1 MQGSPELIRRAFQ
14 KGTDMADTE
23 TANALPETIEEAKA
37 DAKGFLAQAQ
47 ETLGDAF
54 DATVNAVKEHPIAA
68 AGIAAG
74 VAAAVGG
81 AAYAATQLGGDKEPA
96 KPAPKAKK

>member
-1 MQGSPELIRRAFQ
+1 
-14 KGTDMADTE
+14 MADTE
-23 TANALPETIEEAKA
+23 TAHALPETVAEARDEAKS
-37 DAKGFLAQAQ
+37 FLAQAQ
-47 ETLGDAF
+47 ETIGDAF

-81 AAYAATQLGGDKEPA
+81 AAYAATQLGGEKEPA
-96 KPAPKAKK
+96 AKPAKK

>member
-1 MQGSPELIRRAFQ
+1 
-14 KGTDMADTE
+14 MADTE
-23 TANALPETIEEAKA
+23 TANAAPTTLEEATQG
-37 DAKGFLAQAQ
+37 AKSFLAQAQ
-47 ETLGDAF
+47 EAIGDAV
-54 DATVNAVKEHPIAA
+54 DATVAAVKEHPIAA

-96 KPAPKAKK
+96 PDDAKK

>member
-1 MQGSPELIRRAFQ
+1 
-14 KGTDMADTE
+14 MADTE
-23 TANALPETIEEAKA
+23 TLNSTTPTTLEEATEQ
-37 DAKGFLAQAQ
+37 AKSFLAQAQ
-47 ETLGDAF
+47 EVIGDAV
-54 DATVNAVKEHPIAA
+54 DATVEAIKEHPIAA

-96 KPAPKAKK
+96 KPAAKAKK

>member
-1 MQGSPELIRRAFQ
+1 V
-14 KGTDMADTE
+14 
-23 TANALPETIEEAKA
+23 
-37 DAKGFLAQAQ
+37 
-47 ETLGDAF
+47 
-54 DATVNAVKEHPIAA
+54 DATVEAIKEHPIAA

-81 AAYAATQLGGDKEPA
+81 AAYAATQLGGET

>member
-1 MQGSPELIRRAFQ
+1 
-14 KGTDMADTE
+14 MADTE
-23 TANALPETIEEAKA
+23 TGNAIPETIEEAKEE
-37 DAKGFLAQAQ
+37 AKGFLAQAQ
-47 ETLGDAF
+47 EAIGDAV
-54 DATVNAVKEHPIAA
+54 DATVAAVKEHPIAA

-96 KPAPKAKK
+96 AAKAKK

>member
-1 MQGSPELIRRAFQ
+1 
-14 KGTDMADTE
+14 MADTE

-37 DAKGFLAQAQ
+37 EAKSFLAQAQ
-47 ETLGDAF
+47 DAIGGAV
-54 DATVNAVKEHPIAA
+54 DATVTAVKEHPIAA

-96 KPAPKAKK
+96 AKPAKAKK

>member
-1 MQGSPELIRRAFQ
+1 
-14 KGTDMADTE
+14 MADTE
-23 TANALPETIEEAKA
+23 TTTANSAASTPTTLEEATET
-37 DAKGFLAQAQ
+37 AKSFLAQAQ
-47 ETLGDAF
+47 EAIGDAV
-54 DATVNAVKEHPIAA
+54 DATVTAVKEHPIAA

-96 KPAPKAKK
+96 PKAKK

>member
-1 MQGSPELIRRAFQ
+1 
-14 KGTDMADTE
+14 MADTE
-23 TANALPETIEEAKA
+23 TANATPTTLEEAT
-37 DAKGFLAQAQ
+37 DNAKSFLAQAQ
-47 ETLGDAF
+47 EAIGEAV
-54 DATVNAVKEHPIAA
+54 DATVTAVKEHPIAA

-96 KPAPKAKK
+96 PKAKK

>member
-1 MQGSPELIRRAFQ
+1 
-14 KGTDMADTE
+14 MADTE
-23 TANALPETIEEAKA
+23 TANALPETIAEAKEEAKS
-37 DAKGFLAQAQ
+37 FLAQAQ
-47 ETLGDAF
+47 EAIGDAV
-54 DATVNAVKEHPIAA
+54 DATVAAVKEHPIAA

-96 KPAPKAKK
+96 AKPAKSSK